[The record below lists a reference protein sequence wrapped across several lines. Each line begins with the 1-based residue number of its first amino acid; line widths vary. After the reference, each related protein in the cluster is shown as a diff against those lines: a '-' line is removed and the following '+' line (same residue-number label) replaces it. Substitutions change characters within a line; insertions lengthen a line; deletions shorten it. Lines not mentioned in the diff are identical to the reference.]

1 MKRNRTVPSN
11 HRNTIYMHFLSPC
24 PPFYFKPPFS
34 TVKICED
41 PLCNCL
47 LPTSQKWLKKSS
59 LTSMTSK
66 NIFFYSFAIGD
77 KFKINMRFWSL
88 KQKEKLVDALFI
100 TSKI

>member
-1 MKRNRTVPSN
+1 
-11 HRNTIYMHFLSPC
+11 
-24 PPFYFKPPFS
+24 
-34 TVKICED
+34 
-41 PLCNCL
+41 
-47 LPTSQKWLKKSS
+47 
-59 LTSMTSK
+59 MTSK